1 MVEGKS
7 SRCSDV
13 LRGISQGNAL
23 GHACKGSEPVL
34 KPALPDDW
42 LHELFDRFFFYCV
55 SGECYIVFMC
65 RTFRC
70 AVAIKA
76 AFTCDL

>member
-42 LHELFDRFFFYCV
+42 LHELFDMFFFYHV
-55 SGECYIVFMC
+55 SRKCWIVFMC
-65 RTFRC
+65 CTFRY
-70 AVAIKA
+70 AFAIKA
-76 AFTCDL
+76 AYTSDL